1 MTYIS
6 QVLDAFQ
13 KSYNTYADLLFQGV
27 NVSNTVIELC
37 KRFLGVPQES
47 IFSRYCLTAF
57 LVYRTSANLRLCLWQ
72 LMVLNYNI

>member
-6 QVLDAFQ
+6 QVLDALQ

-47 IFSRYCLTAF
+47 IFFSLLFNGISSLQNKCKFETLLMATHG
-57 LVYRTSANLRLCLWQ
+57 TQ
-72 LMVLNYNI
+72 L